1 MSRGHQHFWLDFE
14 ESQSPASAFVV
25 IKEKEKKLNY
35 LFGTIH
41 LNDEFDTKD
50 R

>member
-1 MSRGHQHFWLDFE
+1 MSCGHQHFWLDYE
-14 ESQSPASAFVV
+14 VSQAPASAFGVT
-25 IKEKEKKLNY
+25 KEKEKKLNY

-41 LNDEFDTKD
+41 LNNELHTKD